1 MAILNEL
8 MAVYRDTASVE
19 TLYTQTLHL
28 MRTFGVKML
37 IIDEFHSMF
46 SGTARKQR
54 DMMNTLKRL
63 CNELQIPII
72 GVGTENAVNILH
84 TDKQFASRFEVCEL
98 PAWEFNEDFLRLMMS
113 FESVLPLKEASN
125 LASPDMAR
133 AIFYKSKGN
142 LGNVSRLLERC
153 AVEAIRTKTEKI
165 NLKAIEKQ
173 QNFMS
178 TIKGLV

>member
-1 MAILNEL
+1 MQKLLPIWAK
-8 MAVYRDTASVE
+8 AAAA
-19 TLYTQTLHL
+19 LH
-28 MRTFGVKML
+28 
-37 IIDEFHSMF
+37 
-46 SGTARKQR
+46 
-54 DMMNTLKRL
+54 
-63 CNELQIPII
+63 
-72 GVGTENAVNILH
+72 ILH
-84 TDKQFASRFEVCEL
+84 TDKQFASRFEVWEL

-165 NLKAIEKQ
+165 NLKTIEKQ
-173 QNFMS
+173 KDFMS
-178 TIKGLV
+178 TINGLI